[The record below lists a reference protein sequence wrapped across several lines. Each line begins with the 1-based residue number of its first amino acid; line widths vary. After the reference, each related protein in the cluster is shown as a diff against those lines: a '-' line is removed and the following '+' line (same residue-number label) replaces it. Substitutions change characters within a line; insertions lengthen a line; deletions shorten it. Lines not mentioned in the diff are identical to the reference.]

1 MKKIILLFTVLLFA
15 FSCGM
20 DDSSGNNNCDLD
32 EANTKF
38 DQLTGQMS
46 YLDIENI
53 LGQTGNNFRTDNLG
67 ISGELKFYRWDFCD
81 GVESI
86 ECWIINDE
94 RLQLK
99 TKNFA
104 DNSCSEN
111 VNQSNY
117 SLISTGD
124 TYSQVSSLID
134 NQGDNI
140 RIDYDAQGSPYVNY
154 YRWYNCSNRSD
165 YIEVWF
171 DFNGEAFLINKSF

>member
-1 MKKIILLFTVLLFA
+1 MKKLLYLFLGITFA
-15 FSCGM
+15 C
-20 DDSSGNNNCDLD
+20 SSGDESSGNNCDLD
-32 EANTKF
+32 LASTKF

-53 LGQTGNNFRTDNLG
+53 IGQTGNNFRTDNLG
-67 ISGELKFYRWDFCD
+67 TLGELKFYRWDFCD
-81 GVESI
+81 GVGLI

-104 DNSCSEN
+104 DNSCSKN
-111 VNQSNY
+111 VNQLNY
-117 SLISTGD
+117 SLISIGD
-124 TYSQVSSLID
+124 SYSQVSSLID

-140 RIDYDAQGSPYVNY
+140 RVDYGAQGSPDVNF

-171 DFNGEAFLINKSF
+171 DFNGEAYLINKSF